1 MIASFPLS
9 RRVFWFSLLSGC
21 AAMSLT
27 FVAIQVTVRTKV
39 RAIIRE
45 SAERT
50 GKAGEN
56 GRDSR
61 AIESALLARLVDE
74 TPVLLSAMNAR
85 SATRPSV
92 IEEQLRRL
100 REGLGYE

>member
-39 RAIIRE
+39 RAIIQE

-50 GKAGEN
+50 GKAGEH
-56 GRDSR
+56 GRDGR
-61 AIESALLARLVDE
+61 AIESGWLARLVDQ
-74 TPVLLSAMNAR
+74 TPGLLSALNPR
-85 SATRPSV
+85 SVAGHTV
-92 IEEQLRRL
+92 IEEQLRL
-100 REGLGYE
+100 L